1 MIMESTLSSPSSASS
16 VSRCTAVFNVM
27 RTGLNVLGAELG
39 WMAGGVLHAIETRQL
54 RKRITQ
60 EEASL
65 GRALLE
71 DADASTLDAIRKRI
85 TFLHDETERFATM
98 REAARERHVT
108 RLRERFGNGNETV
121 QS

>member
-1 MIMESTLSSPSSASS
+1 MIMESTMSSPSSASS
-16 VSRCTAVFNVM
+16 VSSCTAVFNVM

>member
-1 MIMESTLSSPSSASS
+1 MSSPSSASS

-39 WMAGGVLHAIETRQL
+39 WMASGVLHAIETRQL
-54 RKRITQ
+54 RKRIIQ